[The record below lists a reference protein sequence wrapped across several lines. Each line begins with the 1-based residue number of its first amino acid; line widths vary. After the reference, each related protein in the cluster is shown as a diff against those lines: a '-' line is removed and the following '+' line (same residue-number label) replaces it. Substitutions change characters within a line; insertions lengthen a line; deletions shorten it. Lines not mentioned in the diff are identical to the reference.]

1 MTYPET
7 IKVNLTNVLGEDGKP
22 ISVHI
27 PYPTPEL
34 INKLIEDKSLPK
46 EIRLFK
52 QALYLKILAE
62 ELALA
67 KTHK

>member
-7 IKVNLTNVLGEDGKP
+7 IKVNFTNVPGDDGKP

-34 INKLIEDKSLPK
+34 INKLTEDKSLPK
-46 EIRLFK
+46 EILLFK

-62 ELALA
+62 DLALA
-67 KTHK
+67 KGHK